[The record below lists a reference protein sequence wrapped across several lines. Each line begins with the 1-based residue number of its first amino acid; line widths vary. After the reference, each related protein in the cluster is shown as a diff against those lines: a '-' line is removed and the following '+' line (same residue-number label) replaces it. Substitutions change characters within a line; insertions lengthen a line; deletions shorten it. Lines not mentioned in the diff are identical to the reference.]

1 MGGCCQRLYY
11 TIVRKKSSYKKESES
26 AHEGGGTQGSVKSR
40 EEDEDWGG
48 WDDDVEMAATTPR
61 VPASES
67 APFIPAPTQQPASPA
82 ANSPGM
88 NRPLY
93 PPRCG
98 PRAGSGGKVRK
109 SKAGWIVRDKSAKAK
124 RTSPQ
129 LVTGGSLYLKQSN
142 PFQTMGMEASG
153 YSGDRKIQVKNKTS
167 AVLKA
172 GSQSTLRSEG
182 YFMDDDAGEN
192 GWNLEEDDDDI

>member
-11 TIVRKKSSYKKESES
+11 TIVRKSPPYKKGES

-124 RTSPQ
+124 RKSPQ

-153 YSGDRKIQVKNKTS
+153 YSGEIAKFK
-167 AVLKA
+167 
-172 GSQSTLRSEG
+172 
-182 YFMDDDAGEN
+182 
-192 GWNLEEDDDDI
+192 